1 MKMYS
6 MTLHE
11 YSIINEMLHGIRG
24 YVHYDFRDV
33 QYDFKGVQYDFKE
46 VLCGFRN
53 MQYDFRDVCSM
64 KWEICMQNELRH
76 MQYDIRDV
84 KSSITDMQHGSKKFS
99 ER

>member
-1 MKMYS
+1 MKMNS

-11 YSIINEMLHGIRG
+11 CSIIPEMLHGIRG

-33 QYDFKGVQYDFKE
+33 QYDFKGVQHDFKE

-64 KWEICMQNELRH
+64 K
-76 MQYDIRDV
+76 
-84 KSSITDMQHGSKKFS
+84 
-99 ER
+99 